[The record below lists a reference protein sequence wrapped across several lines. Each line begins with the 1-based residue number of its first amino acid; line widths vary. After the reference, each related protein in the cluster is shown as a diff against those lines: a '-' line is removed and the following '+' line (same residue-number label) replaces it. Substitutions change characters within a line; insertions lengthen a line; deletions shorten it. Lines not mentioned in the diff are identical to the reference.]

1 MTMTHAL
8 PALEAPVSETAP
20 IANGALAA
28 LTHAAHQLMLT
39 ADAEQLAH
47 ALGCDLAPPDLT
59 VREAAAHLGLRSALS
74 QGPGCPLA
82 ALPLPALLK
91 RDGRWYTIT
100 AITPEGWLLF
110 DPASGSSGL
119 QPLPSQAE
127 AAQWHFLLLAQQD
140 LTQAEVKFG
149 LSWFSP
155 AVLRQQKQ
163 LRDVFC
169 FAILL
174 QLIALASPLLF
185 ENIIDKVLVGR
196 SLGSLHVLALAMV
209 ALACAEPLY
218 GFLRGQ
224 VFGHLANQVNAE
236 LSGKLY
242 RHLVGLPIGYFK
254 ARQTGQII
262 ARVKEM
268 AQIRQFLTGST
279 LMLVL
284 DLLFILLFVGVMFHY
299 APRLTACVLGS
310 LLIYFLLWL
319 LIGPLVRRKV
329 EAEYQADADATSF
342 LTEAVTGIETIKITA
357 TERRFYQEWQHL
369 LARQLRRGFQAKKVG
384 LAAGQGID
392 LVQKIT
398 AALLLWLGV
407 GEVLNGRMSPGELV
421 AFNMLAGHVT
431 QPVLRLAQV
440 WQDFQH
446 TLIALRRVGDI
457 LDEAPEHG
465 NNGLASVPA
474 LQGAIEFRHIRFR
487 YQPDAPEVLAN
498 LSLTIEPGQFIGITG
513 PSGCGKSTL
522 TRLLQRLYVPQHG
535 QVLVDNMDLAIADP
549 VSLRRNMSVVLQ
561 ESVLF
566 SGTIADNIRICRPDA
581 SQAELEQA
589 AQLAGALAFIRELP
603 HGFEQQVGEKGARLS
618 GGQRQRIALARALLV
633 NPRILLLDEATSALD
648 YESEAAIMA
657 NMAAIRRNRTL
668 ISIAHRLNT
677 LREADRILV
686 MEAGQIVESGSHDEL
701 LAREG
706 LYARLWR
713 QQTGAEAS
721 QTQAHTG

>member
-1 MTMTHAL
+1 MDQTHA
-8 PALEAPVSETAP
+8 ADRAPV
-20 IANGALAA
+20 ANGALAA

-39 ADAEQLAH
+39 ADADQLAH

-91 RDGRWYTIT
+91 RDDRWYTIT
-100 AITPEGWLLF
+100 AITPAGWQLF
-110 DPASGSSGL
+110 DPASGSSL

-140 LTQAEVKFG
+140 LTPAEVKFG
-149 LSWFSP
+149 LGWFSP

-254 ARQTGQII
+254 TRQTGQII

-319 LIGPLVRRKV
+319 LIGPLVRKKV

-342 LTEAVTGIETIKITA
+342 LTEAVTGIETIKTTA
-357 TERRFYQEWQHL
+357 TERRFYQEWQRL

-392 LVQKIT
+392 LVQKLT

-465 NNGLASVPA
+465 NHGLASVPA
-474 LQGAIEFRHIRFR
+474 LQGAIEFRHTRFR

-498 LSLTIEPGQFIGITG
+498 LSFAIEPGQFIGITG

-581 SQAELEQA
+581 TQAELEQA
-589 AQLAGALAFIRELP
+589 AQLAGALTFIRELP
-603 HGFEQQVGEKGARLS
+603 QGFEQQVGEKGARLS

-657 NMAAIRRNRTL
+657 NMAAIRRGRTL

-686 MEAGQIVESGSHDEL
+686 MEAGQIVESGSHHEL

-713 QQTGAEAS
+713 QQTVDDELPAMAR
-721 QTQAHTG
+721 TG

>member
-1 MTMTHAL
+1 MQQTHA
-8 PALEAPVSETAP
+8 ADSAPV
-20 IANGALAA
+20 ANGALAA

-47 ALGCDLAPPDLT
+47 ALGCDLAPSDLT
-59 VREAAAHLGLRSALS
+59 VREAAVRLGLRSALS

-91 RDGRWYTIT
+91 RDGCWYTIT
-100 AITPEGWLLF
+100 AITPEGWQLF
-110 DPASGSSGL
+110 DPASGSSRL
-119 QPLPSQAE
+119 QPLPSLAE

-140 LTQAEVKFG
+140 LTPAEVKFG

-342 LTEAVTGIETIKITA
+342 LTEAVTGIETIKTTA
-357 TERRFYQEWQHL
+357 TERRFYQEWQRL

-392 LVQKIT
+392 LVQKLT

-465 NNGLASVPA
+465 NSGLASVPA

-581 SQAELEQA
+581 TQAELEQA

-603 HGFEQQVGEKGARLS
+603 QGFEQQVGEKGARLS

-633 NPRILLLDEATSALD
+633 NPRILLLDEGTSALD

-657 NMAAIRRNRTL
+657 NMAAIRRGRTL

-713 QQTGAEAS
+713 QQTGAETS
-721 QTQAHTG
+721 QTLTHTG

>member
-1 MTMTHAL
+1 MDQTHA
-8 PALEAPVSETAP
+8 ADRAPV
-20 IANGALAA
+20 ANGALAA

-39 ADAEQLAH
+39 ADADQLAH

-100 AITPEGWLLF
+100 AITAITPAGWQLF
-110 DPASGSSGL
+110 DPASGTSSL

-140 LTQAEVKFG
+140 LTPAEVKFG
-149 LSWFSP
+149 LGWFSP

-169 FAILL
+169 FAMLL

-254 ARQTGQII
+254 TRQTGQII

-319 LIGPLVRRKV
+319 LIGPLVRKKV

-342 LTEAVTGIETIKITA
+342 LTEAVTGIETIKTTA
-357 TERRFYQEWQHL
+357 TERRFYQEWQRL

-392 LVQKIT
+392 LVQKLT

-465 NNGLASVPA
+465 NHGLASVPA

-498 LSLTIEPGQFIGITG
+498 LSFAIEPGQFIGITG

-581 SQAELEQA
+581 TQAELEQA
-589 AQLAGALAFIRELP
+589 AQLAGALTFIRELP
-603 HGFEQQVGEKGARLS
+603 QGFEQQVGEKGARLS

-657 NMAAIRRNRTL
+657 NMAAIRRGRTL

-686 MEAGQIVESGSHDEL
+686 MEAGQIVESGSHHEL

-713 QQTGAEAS
+713 QQTADDELPAM
-721 QTQAHTG
+721 ARTG

>member
-1 MTMTHAL
+1 M
-8 PALEAPVSETAP
+8 
-20 IANGALAA
+20 
-28 LTHAAHQLMLT
+28 
-39 ADAEQLAH
+39 
-47 ALGCDLAPPDLT
+47 
-59 VREAAAHLGLRSALS
+59 
-74 QGPGCPLA
+74 
-82 ALPLPALLK
+82 
-91 RDGRWYTIT
+91 
-100 AITPEGWLLF
+100 
-110 DPASGSSGL
+110 
-119 QPLPSQAE
+119 
-127 AAQWHFLLLAQQD
+127 
-140 LTQAEVKFG
+140 
-149 LSWFSP
+149 
-155 AVLRQQKQ
+155 
-163 LRDVFC
+163 
-169 FAILL
+169 
-174 QLIALASPLLF
+174 
-185 ENIIDKVLVGR
+185 GR

-342 LTEAVTGIETIKITA
+342 LTEAVTGIETIKTTA
-357 TERRFYQEWQHL
+357 TERRFYQEWQRL

-392 LVQKIT
+392 LVQKLT

-465 NNGLASVPA
+465 NHGLASVPA

-581 SQAELEQA
+581 TQAELEQA

-603 HGFEQQVGEKGARLS
+603 QGFEQQVGEKGARLS

-657 NMAAIRRNRTL
+657 NMAAIRRGRTL

-686 MEAGQIVESGSHDEL
+686 MEAGQIV
-701 LAREG
+701 
-706 LYARLWR
+706 
-713 QQTGAEAS
+713 
-721 QTQAHTG
+721 

>member
-1 MTMTHAL
+1 M
-8 PALEAPVSETAP
+8 
-20 IANGALAA
+20 
-28 LTHAAHQLMLT
+28 
-39 ADAEQLAH
+39 
-47 ALGCDLAPPDLT
+47 
-59 VREAAAHLGLRSALS
+59 REAAAHLGLRSALS

-100 AITPEGWLLF
+100 AITPEGWQLF

-140 LTQAEVKFG
+140 LTPAEVKFG

-299 APRLTACVLGS
+299 A
-310 LLIYFLLWL
+310 
-319 LIGPLVRRKV
+319 
-329 EAEYQADADATSF
+329 
-342 LTEAVTGIETIKITA
+342 
-357 TERRFYQEWQHL
+357 
-369 LARQLRRGFQAKKVG
+369 
-384 LAAGQGID
+384 
-392 LVQKIT
+392 
-398 AALLLWLGV
+398 
-407 GEVLNGRMSPGELV
+407 
-421 AFNMLAGHVT
+421 
-431 QPVLRLAQV
+431 
-440 WQDFQH
+440 
-446 TLIALRRVGDI
+446 
-457 LDEAPEHG
+457 
-465 NNGLASVPA
+465 
-474 LQGAIEFRHIRFR
+474 
-487 YQPDAPEVLAN
+487 
-498 LSLTIEPGQFIGITG
+498 
-513 PSGCGKSTL
+513 
-522 TRLLQRLYVPQHG
+522 
-535 QVLVDNMDLAIADP
+535 
-549 VSLRRNMSVVLQ
+549 
-561 ESVLF
+561 
-566 SGTIADNIRICRPDA
+566 
-581 SQAELEQA
+581 
-589 AQLAGALAFIRELP
+589 
-603 HGFEQQVGEKGARLS
+603 
-618 GGQRQRIALARALLV
+618 RA
-633 NPRILLLDEATSALD
+633 
-648 YESEAAIMA
+648 
-657 NMAAIRRNRTL
+657 
-668 ISIAHRLNT
+668 
-677 LREADRILV
+677 
-686 MEAGQIVESGSHDEL
+686 
-701 LAREG
+701 
-706 LYARLWR
+706 
-713 QQTGAEAS
+713 
-721 QTQAHTG
+721 

>member
-1 MTMTHAL
+1 MDQTHA
-8 PALEAPVSETAP
+8 ADRAPV
-20 IANGALAA
+20 ANGALAA

-39 ADAEQLAH
+39 ADADQLAH

-91 RDGRWYTIT
+91 RDDRWYTIT
-100 AITPEGWLLF
+100 AITPAGWQLF
-110 DPASGSSGL
+110 DPASGSSL

-140 LTQAEVKFG
+140 LTPAEVKFG
-149 LSWFSP
+149 LGWFSP

-254 ARQTGQII
+254 TRQTGQII

-319 LIGPLVRRKV
+319 LIGPLVRKKV

-342 LTEAVTGIETIKITA
+342 LTEAVTGIETIKTTA
-357 TERRFYQEWQHL
+357 TERRFYQEWQRL
-369 LARQLRRGFQAKKVG
+369 LARQLRRGFQARKVG

-392 LVQKIT
+392 LVQKLT

-465 NNGLASVPA
+465 NHGLASVPA
-474 LQGAIEFRHIRFR
+474 LQGAIEFRHTRFR

-498 LSLTIEPGQFIGITG
+498 LSFAIEPGQFIGITG

-581 SQAELEQA
+581 TQAELEQA
-589 AQLAGALAFIRELP
+589 AQLAGALTFIRELP
-603 HGFEQQVGEKGARLS
+603 QGFEQQVGEKGARLS

-657 NMAAIRRNRTL
+657 NMAAIRRGRTL

-686 MEAGQIVESGSHDEL
+686 MEAGQIVESGSHHEL

-713 QQTGAEAS
+713 QQTVDDELPAMAR
-721 QTQAHTG
+721 TG

>member
-1 MTMTHAL
+1 
-8 PALEAPVSETAP
+8 
-20 IANGALAA
+20 
-28 LTHAAHQLMLT
+28 
-39 ADAEQLAH
+39 
-47 ALGCDLAPPDLT
+47 GC
-59 VREAAAHLGLRSALS
+59 
-74 QGPGCPLA
+74 
-82 ALPLPALLK
+82 
-91 RDGRWYTIT
+91 WYTIT
-100 AITPEGWLLF
+100 AITPEGWQLF
-110 DPASGSSGL
+110 DPASGSSRL
-119 QPLPSQAE
+119 QPLPSLAE

-140 LTQAEVKFG
+140 LTPAEVKFG

-342 LTEAVTGIETIKITA
+342 LTEAVTGIETIKTTA
-357 TERRFYQEWQHL
+357 TERRFYQEWQRL

-392 LVQKIT
+392 LVQKLT

-457 LDEAPEHG
+457 LDETPEHG
-465 NNGLASVPA
+465 NHGLASVPA

-581 SQAELEQA
+581 TQAELEQA

-633 NPRILLLDEATSALD
+633 NPRILLLDEGTSALD

-657 NMAAIRRNRTL
+657 NMAAIRRGRTL

-713 QQTGAEAS
+713 QQTGAETS
-721 QTQAHTG
+721 QTLTHTG

>member
-1 MTMTHAL
+1 MDQTHA
-8 PALEAPVSETAP
+8 ADRAPV
-20 IANGALAA
+20 ANGALAA

-39 ADAEQLAH
+39 ADADQLAH

-100 AITPEGWLLF
+100 AITAITAITPAGWQLF
-110 DPASGSSGL
+110 DPASGTSSL

-140 LTQAEVKFG
+140 LTPAEVKFG
-149 LSWFSP
+149 LGWFSP

-169 FAILL
+169 FAMLL

-254 ARQTGQII
+254 TRQTGQII

-319 LIGPLVRRKV
+319 LIGPLVRKKV

-342 LTEAVTGIETIKITA
+342 LTEAVTGIETIKTTA
-357 TERRFYQEWQHL
+357 TERRFYQEWQRL

-392 LVQKIT
+392 LVQKLT

-465 NNGLASVPA
+465 NHGLASVPA

-498 LSLTIEPGQFIGITG
+498 LSFAIEPGQFIGITG

-566 SGTIADNIRICRPDA
+566 SGTIADNIRICRPNA
-581 SQAELEQA
+581 TQAELEQA
-589 AQLAGALAFIRELP
+589 AQLAGALTFIRELP
-603 HGFEQQVGEKGARLS
+603 QGFEQQVGEKGARLS

-657 NMAAIRRNRTL
+657 NMAAIRRGRTL

-686 MEAGQIVESGSHDEL
+686 MEAGQIVESGSHHEL

-713 QQTGAEAS
+713 QQTADDELPAM
-721 QTQAHTG
+721 ARTG

>member
-1 MTMTHAL
+1 
-8 PALEAPVSETAP
+8 
-20 IANGALAA
+20 
-28 LTHAAHQLMLT
+28 
-39 ADAEQLAH
+39 
-47 ALGCDLAPPDLT
+47 
-59 VREAAAHLGLRSALS
+59 
-74 QGPGCPLA
+74 
-82 ALPLPALLK
+82 
-91 RDGRWYTIT
+91 IT
-100 AITPEGWLLF
+100 AITPEGWQLF

-140 LTQAEVKFG
+140 LTPAEVKFG

-224 VFGHLANQVNAE
+224 VFSHLANQVNAE

-342 LTEAVTGIETIKITA
+342 LTEAVTGIETIKTTA
-357 TERRFYQEWQHL
+357 TERRFYQEWQRL

-392 LVQKIT
+392 LVQKLT

-603 HGFEQQVGEKGARLS
+603 QGFEQQVGEKGARLS

-657 NMAAIRRNRTL
+657 NMAAIRHGRTL

-721 QTQAHTG
+721 QALAHTG

>member
-1 MTMTHAL
+1 M
-8 PALEAPVSETAP
+8 
-20 IANGALAA
+20 
-28 LTHAAHQLMLT
+28 
-39 ADAEQLAH
+39 
-47 ALGCDLAPPDLT
+47 
-59 VREAAAHLGLRSALS
+59 
-74 QGPGCPLA
+74 
-82 ALPLPALLK
+82 
-91 RDGRWYTIT
+91 
-100 AITPEGWLLF
+100 
-110 DPASGSSGL
+110 
-119 QPLPSQAE
+119 PSQAE

-140 LTQAEVKFG
+140 LTPAEVKFG
-149 LSWFSP
+149 LGWFSP

-342 LTEAVTGIETIKITA
+342 LTEAVTGIETIKTTA
-357 TERRFYQEWQHL
+357 TERRFYQEWQRL

-392 LVQKIT
+392 LVQKLT

-589 AQLAGALAFIRELP
+589 ALLAGALAFIRELP
-603 HGFEQQVGEKGARLS
+603 QGFEQQVGEKGARLS

-657 NMAAIRRNRTL
+657 NMAAIRRGRTL

-701 LAREG
+701 LARQG

-713 QQTGAEAS
+713 QQTGAETS
-721 QTQAHTG
+721 QALAHTG

>member
-1 MTMTHAL
+1 MTQAL
-8 PALEAPVSETAP
+8 PALEAPVNEPAP

-28 LTHAAHQLMLT
+28 LAHAAHQLMMA
-39 ADAEQLAH
+39 ADAGQLAH
-47 ALGCDLAPPDLT
+47 AMGCGLAPEDLT
-59 VREAAAHLGLRSALS
+59 VREAAARLGLRSALS

-91 RDGRWYTIT
+91 REGRWYTIT
-100 AITPEGWLLF
+100 AIEPEGWQLF
-110 DPASGSSGL
+110 DPATGTSSL
-119 QPLPSQAE
+119 QQLPNPTQ
-127 AAQWHFLLLAQQD
+127 AAQWHYLLLAQQD
-140 LTQAEVKFG
+140 LTPAEVKFG
-149 LSWFSP
+149 LGWFSP

-163 LRDVFC
+163 VRDVFC
-169 FAILL
+169 FAIVL

-196 SLGSLHVLALAMV
+196 SLGSLQVLALAML

-218 GFLRGQ
+218 SFLRGQ

-242 RHLVGLPIGYFK
+242 RHLVGLPIDYFK

-284 DLLFILLFVGVMFHY
+284 DLVFILLFVGVMFHY
-299 APRLTACVLGS
+299 APVLTGCVLGS

-319 LIGPLVRRKV
+319 LIGPLVRKRV

-342 LTEAVTGIETIKITA
+342 LTEAVTGIETIKTTA
-357 TERRFYQEWQHL
+357 TEPRFYQEWQRL
-369 LARQLRRGFQAKKVG
+369 LARQLRRGFQARKVG

-392 LVQKIT
+392 LVQKLT

-407 GEVLNGRMSPGELV
+407 GEVLNGRLSPGELV

-465 NNGLASVPA
+465 NGGLASVPA
-474 LQGAIEFRHIRFR
+474 LEGAIEFRHIRFR

-498 LSLTIEPGQFIGITG
+498 LSLSIEPGQFIGITG

-561 ESVLF
+561 ESILF
-566 SGTIADNIRICRPDA
+566 CGSIADNIRICRPDA
-581 SQAELEQA
+581 SQAEVEQA
-589 AQLAGALAFIRELP
+589 AQLAGALGFIRELP
-603 HGFEQQVGEKGARLS
+603 QGFEQQVGEKGARLS
-618 GGQRQRIALARALLV
+618 GGQRQRIALARALLA

-657 NMAAIRRNRTL
+657 NMAAIRRGRTL

-677 LREADRILV
+677 LRHADRILV
-686 MEAGQIVESGSHDEL
+686 MDEGQIVESGSHDEL
-701 LAREG
+701 LAQQG

-713 QQTGAEAS
+713 QQTGDQAESAAIS
-721 QTQAHTG
+721 PS